1 MNLNILKNYRNALKS
16 EVALPLQVKHKRVLI
31 LPSRRLGKSLNEMR
45 QEVKEAERLRLKKWS
60 EEREKRLAE
69 EEETESV
76 AAQETSSGAPTSR
89 PAPAQRKTSRKD
101 NSPVKVTGISS
112 SQEPVLIISQPLTD
126 ILNMDRLLEKPHTA
140 EQISSLWTAYHASR
154 SKGTGRG
161 FICASVPLDIYNKMM
176 VTGRKYPAFAVP
188 LPRNAIQDGSGEAK
202 PAYEFYFLQWGF
214 HEVPPIPTPSE
225 PFSKP
230 PSASPVSN
238 PQTSTVLL
246 TPLQE
251 YKSRTTFA
259 TPYLILTFY
268 TDLATSHGIVLFRG
282 EITPTAASAENS
294 SSDFLLSQQDAQL
307 LTMHLQRFYL
317 WGGEEEGA
325 KERYRLLEAFHSTP
339 EEFKWEDLLKHAEP
353 I

>member
-1 MNLNILKNYRNALKS
+1 L
-16 EVALPLQVKHKRVLI
+16 
-31 LPSRRLGKSLNEMR
+31 
-45 QEVKEAERLRLKKWS
+45 
-60 EEREKRLAE
+60 
-69 EEETESV
+69 
-76 AAQETSSGAPTSR
+76 
-89 PAPAQRKTSRKD
+89 
-101 NSPVKVTGISS
+101 
-112 SQEPVLIISQPLTD
+112 
-126 ILNMDRLLEKPHTA
+126 DRLLEKPHTA

-161 FICASVPLDIYNKMM
+161 FICASVPLDIYNKLEA
-176 VTGRKYPAFAVP
+176 TGKKYPAFAVP
-188 LPRNAIQDGSGEAK
+188 LPRDVVQDDSGEAK
-202 PAYEFYFLQWGF
+202 RAYEFYFLQWGF
-214 HEVPPIPTPSE
+214 HEAPPTPTPD

-230 PSASPVSN
+230 TSELLAPN

-251 YKSRTTFA
+251 YKSRTAFA

-268 TDLATSHGIVLFRG
+268 TDLASSHELVLLRG
-282 EITPTAASAENS
+282 EITPTAASSETNL

-307 LTMHLQRFYL
+307 LAMHLQRFYL

-325 KERYRLLEAFHSTP
+325 KERHRLLETFHNAP

>member
-1 MNLNILKNYRNALKS
+1 MLTI
-16 EVALPLQVKHKRVLI
+16 P
-31 LPSRRLGKSLNEMR
+31 
-45 QEVKEAERLRLKKWS
+45 
-60 EEREKRLAE
+60 
-69 EEETESV
+69 
-76 AAQETSSGAPTSR
+76 
-89 PAPAQRKTSRKD
+89 
-101 NSPVKVTGISS
+101 
-112 SQEPVLIISQPLTD
+112 QPLTD
-126 ILNMDRLLEKPHTA
+126 ILNLDRLFEKPHTA

-161 FICASVPLDIYNKMM
+161 FICASVPLDIYNKMAA
-176 VTGRKYPAFAVP
+176 TGKKYPAFAVP
-188 LPRNAIQDGSGEAK
+188 LPREAVQDDSGEAK
-202 PAYEFYFLQWGF
+202 RAYEFHFLQWGF
-214 HEVPPIPTPSE
+214 HEVPSTPAPLD

-230 PSASPVSN
+230 PARFPLLN

-268 TDLATSHGIVLFRG
+268 TDLATSHGLVLLRG
-282 EITPTAASAENS
+282 EITPTAASTGNS
-294 SSDFLLSQQDAQL
+294 SDSDFLLSQQDAQL

-325 KERYRLLEAFHSTP
+325 RDRYRLLEAFHNTP